1 MEDLDGAAGDGG
13 GGVDDLDPGSGDAFD
28 ERSEEGVVRT
38 AEDED
43 VGSFIEKGL
52 HRGADDLL
60 CFRAVQDAPF
70 DQFHEAFADMFHDSD
85 IVFELSPGLQV
96 LGPLEGTGRR
106 QDADDPALRPEGRRL
121 DGRLHPDEGHVGVF
135 RTEGGDGR
143 GRGRVAGDDDDIR
156 PESAQD
162 VGDGAG
168 AVLDI
173 GDRFLAV
180 GTVGIVGK
188 EDITLV
194 RENLDQF
201 PIDGK
206 TAGSG
211 VEYADCSHTHC
222 KNTKNYS
229 YFCHSK
235 QIVMTGQDQIKDLRE
250 RLKTLEACLDIAGKR
265 KEVEERTAESLSPDF
280 WNDPKAAEAFLKKL
294 SGVKSWVSD
303 FDKAAGAIDD
313 LDVLYEFARDSVAG
327 SEEES
332 METDETR
339 ELDAAYRTALD
350 AVEALELRNMLG
362 NEGDNLGAVLT
373 INSGAG
379 GTEAN
384 DWSAMLMRMY
394 LRWGER
400 NGYKMTVT
408 SLLEGEEAGIKSATI
423 EVDGDYAYGYLKAE
437 NGVHRLVRISPFN
450 AQGKRQTTFSSV
462 FVYPLVDDTI
472 HIEINP
478 SDLEWDTF
486 RSGGHGG
493 QNVNKV
499 ETGVRVRHIPSGIM
513 VENTETRSQQ
523 DNRQRALL
531 ILKSR
536 LYDIEL
542 KKRQEKQAE
551 LEGQKKRI
559 EWGSQIRNYVLHP
572 YKLVK
577 DLRTGYSTADTQGVL
592 DGDLNEFMKTY
603 LMGNGAAVTDP
614 DDLD

>member
-1 MEDLDGAAGDGG
+1 MTD
-13 GGVDDLDPGSGDAFD
+13 
-28 ERSEEGVVRT
+28 
-38 AEDED
+38 
-43 VGSFIEKGL
+43 
-52 HRGADDLL
+52 
-60 CFRAVQDAPF
+60 FRKA
-70 DQFHEAFADMFHDSD
+70 S
-85 IVFELSPGLQV
+85 S
-96 LGPLEGTGRR
+96 
-106 QDADDPALRPEGRRL
+106 
-121 DGRLHPDEGHVGVF
+121 
-135 RTEGGDGR
+135 
-143 GRGRVAGDDDDIR
+143 
-156 PESAQD
+156 
-162 VGDGAG
+162 
-168 AVLDI
+168 
-173 GDRFLAV
+173 
-180 GTVGIVGK
+180 
-188 EDITLV
+188 LV
-194 RENLDQF
+194 E
-201 PIDGK
+201 
-206 TAGSG
+206 
-211 VEYADCSHTHC
+211 
-222 KNTKNYS
+222 
-229 YFCHSK
+229 
-235 QIVMTGQDQIKDLRE
+235 
-250 RLKTLEACLDIAGKR
+250 
-265 KEVEERTAESLSPDF
+265 
-280 WNDPKAAEAFLKKL
+280 
-294 SGVKSWVSD
+294 
-303 FDKAAGAIDD
+303 D
-313 LDVLYEFARDSVAG
+313 LDVLYDFARDSVAG
-327 SEEES
+327 TDEETVV
-332 METDETR
+332 ETDETR
-339 ELDAAYRTALD
+339 ELDATYARAVE
-350 AVEALELRNMLG
+350 AVEALELKNMLG

-384 DWSAMLMRMY
+384 DWSSMLMRMY

-423 EVDGDYAYGYLKAE
+423 EVEGDYAYGYLKAE

-462 FVYPLVDDTI
+462 FVYPLVDDSI

-478 SDLEWDTF
+478 GDLEWDTF

-592 DGDLNEFMKTY
+592 DGDLNEFMKSF
-603 LMGNGAAVTDP
+603 LMGNGTAVTDP